1 MKEIKMPKI
10 SLEFQ
15 EAMNLVIT
23 SVKEERKELS
33 SEVYEMQKYV
43 TNFAT
48 TAECTAYN
56 KAIRDVAEMIIS
68 KNTD

>member
-1 MKEIKMPKI
+1 MSKSSITFDK
-10 SLEFQ
+10 
-15 EAMNLVIT
+15 AMNLIIH

-43 TNFAT
+43 TQLKNT
-48 TAECTAYN
+48 GDVIAYN
-56 KAIRDVAEMIIS
+56 RAIRDVAEMILS